1 MSKLKINNKPAPL
14 EQHYREVGYWN
25 DDTLY
30 QLLAECAR
38 STPDKPAIM
47 TEESQLTYAEWH
59 DRVLRLAGA
68 LQELGVD
75 KGDVV
80 AVQLPNIPE
89 FPIAFLAIAALGAV
103 TQTLHMPY
111 RSAELRSLLSHSGA
125 KCFIGLSQFK
135 EDAPAQEGVRLQ
147 ADMAALE
154 HVIAV
159 GQPVAGAHAFSHLL
173 QHIPAAHLPA
183 LSGNDA
189 FLLLYTSGTT
199 GNPKGVPIK
208 YCWFMSN
215 ARLTVSDWEITG
227 RDIILSVA
235 PYTHLYGLWTLI
247 LTLYTGATNALLPA
261 FTPPELVQCIAKL
274 NPTGIFA
281 GPAHIAA
288 MLHTGLWDKFD
299 AVGIRFICQA
309 GSIVPDHIAQA
320 IDEKLVNG
328 CVMQC
333 FGMSELQAGC
343 YTRPSDPPE
352 VRIHTSGTPPV
363 GMELKIVDSDGHDM
377 PAGEE
382 GQLLFRGIAVFTGYL
397 NNAAATRVA
406 FTQDGWFITGD
417 TARLTATGHLKIT
430 GRLKDIIN
438 RGGIKYH
445 PMEVEDVVSQRDGV
459 EMCAVIAYPDAVLGE
474 RACIFIQKRED
485 ATITLEDI
493 TAALDTAGLAKYK
506 WPERLAFVDQMP
518 LTPTRKIIRS
528 ELAKLLS

>member
-1 MSKLKINNKPAPL
+1 MSKLKIDNKPAPL
-14 EQHYREVGYWN
+14 EQHYREAGYWN

-30 QLLAECAR
+30 QLLAACAR
-38 STPDKPAIM
+38 SMPDKPAIV
-47 TEESQLTYAEWH
+47 TEDSQLTYAEWH

-89 FPIAFLAIAALGAV
+89 FLVAFLAIAAIGAV

-111 RSAELRSLLSHSGA
+111 RSAELRALLSHSRA
-125 KCFIGLSQFK
+125 KYFIGLSQFR
-135 EDAPAQEGVRLQ
+135 EDSPAQEGVRLQ
-147 ADMAALE
+147 ADIATLE

-159 GQPVAGAHAFSHLL
+159 GQSVAGTHAFSRLL
-173 QHIPAAHLPA
+173 QHTPAAHLPT
-183 LSGNDA
+183 LSGDDA

-199 GNPKGVPIK
+199 GYPKGVPIK

-227 RDIILSVA
+227 QDVILSVA
-235 PYTHLYGLWTLI
+235 PYTHLYGLWTMI

-261 FTPPELVQCIAKL
+261 FTPPALVQCVAKL
-274 NPTGIFA
+274 KPTGMFA
-281 GPAHIAA
+281 APAHIATL
-288 MLHTGLWDKFD
+288 LHTGWWDTFD
-299 AVGIRFICQA
+299 AAGMRFICQA

-328 CVMQC
+328 CVIQL

-343 YTRPSDPPE
+343 YTRPSDPPA
-352 VRIHTSGTPPV
+352 VRIYTSGTPPA
-363 GMELKIVDSDGHDM
+363 GMELKIVDDNGHDV
-377 PAGEE
+377 PPGEE
-382 GQLLFRGIAVFTGYL
+382 GQLLLRGIAVFTGYL
-397 NNAAATRVA
+397 NNTAATRLA
-406 FTQDGWFITGD
+406 FTHDGWSITGD
-417 TARLTATGHLKIT
+417 TARLTPAGHLKIT
-430 GRLKDIIN
+430 GRFKDIIN

-474 RACIFIQKRED
+474 RACIFIQKRVD
-485 ATITLEDI
+485 AHITLEDI

-506 WPERLAFVDQMP
+506 WPERLEFVDEMP